1 MLQNPKLVLRS
12 HHAGLNIF
20 KSSFENIFDQIESFL
35 GLSTKVENSAKEFL
49 LLISD
54 GWNSVVSDIKGTVCG
69 FPTGDGEVAALTRLE
84 PHPHAGDAALDGV
97 DDLSVPSEIG
107 GDQTEVICV
116 G

>member
-54 GWNSVVSDIKGTVCG
+54 GWNSVVSNIKGSVCG
-69 FPTGDGEVAALTRLE
+69 FPPADGEVAALTWLE
-84 PHPHAGDAALDGV
+84 PHPHARDAALDGI
-97 DDLSVPSEIG
+97 DDLFVPSEVSS
-107 GDQTEVICV
+107 DQTEVICI